1 MSYSNQ
7 DRQIDTIDLDKD
19 MYNVLILIGRQILE
33 IANQIDRQIK
43 IGQSFYIL
51 IQLDGQVQ

>member
-7 DRQIDTIDLDKD
+7 DRQIDTIDLNKD

-43 IGQSFYIL
+43 IGQGFVIL
-51 IQLDGQVQ
+51 FQKHR